1 MPETSSTFAEFVAP
15 LYVAWEITHHCNAR
29 CLHCYS
35 NSGPEADP
43 KKILPL
49 DAALS
54 LIDQLA
60 DAGVLVLAFSG
71 GEPLMHPHWKKLVG
85 HAVRERQCREQWFVH
100 NCS

>member
-1 MPETSSTFAEFVAP
+1 LSPTDLKRDTGALA
-15 LYVAWEITHHCNAR
+15 AWEITHHCNAR

-60 DAGVLVLAFSG
+60 DAGVLVMRFRVANL
-71 GEPLMHPHWKKLVG
+71 
-85 HAVRERQCREQWFVH
+85 
-100 NCS
+100 